1 MSEMPSR
8 DVLAGRALIAMRG
21 HAKVARA
28 ISTIEQPCV
37 HCDCE

>member
-8 DVLAGRALIAMRG
+8 DVFAGRALIAMRG

-28 ISTIEQPCV
+28 ISTTEQPCV